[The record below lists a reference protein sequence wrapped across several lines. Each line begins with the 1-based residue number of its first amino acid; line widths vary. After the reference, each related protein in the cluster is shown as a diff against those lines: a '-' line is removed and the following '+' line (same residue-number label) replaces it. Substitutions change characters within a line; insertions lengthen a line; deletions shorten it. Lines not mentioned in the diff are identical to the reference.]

1 MTPKS
6 RQERFPGEWFYKC
19 YQAVHRLG
27 RDRTNMV
34 KKIWKMLNIIPQ
46 FEARFETHMRWQ
58 GCRFGPESSRQTLVS
73 PLFRSSLVPCVA
85 ACWGQICNL
94 GVVIADSHIS
104 NNNCLL
110 GTDHRGTTPPLVAH
124 GDKGIE
130 QIHILC
136 IDMRKKIQ
144 SIIQFSTW
152 NYIDHIIISLY
163 STIWSYHG
171 IVKHRK
177 SVGEFIPVFSFHKTV
192 RWSRWVRR

>member
-58 GCRFGPESSRQTLVS
+58 GCRFGPESSGQTLVS

-104 NNNCLL
+104 NNNWAQLFARNGSQGYNSPTGCSRWQRNWTNSHTL
-110 GTDHRGTTPPLVAH
+110 HRYAEENTKYHTIFHMELY
-124 GDKGIE
+124 
-130 QIHILC
+130 
-136 IDMRKKIQ
+136 R
-144 SIIQFSTW
+144 S
-152 NYIDHIIISLY
+152 YYYISLLNHL
-163 STIWSYHG
+163 I
-171 IVKHRK
+171 
-177 SVGEFIPVFSFHKTV
+177 IPWHS
-192 RWSRWVRR
+192 